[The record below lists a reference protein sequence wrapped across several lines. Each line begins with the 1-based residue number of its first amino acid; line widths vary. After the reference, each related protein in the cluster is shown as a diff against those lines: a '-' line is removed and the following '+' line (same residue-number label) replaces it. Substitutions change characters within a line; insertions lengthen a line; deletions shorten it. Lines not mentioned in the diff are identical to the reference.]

1 MFNHELILNHID
13 DIFGQD
19 MHAKRVLSLANAT
32 LGVIES
38 GSLAIHAIG
47 SGLSLANGLERKHAV
62 KQVDRLLTNTKLNV
76 WSLFDDWVP
85 YVVGERTEI
94 VVSMDWTEFDADD
107 HSTLVISLQT
117 NHGRSTPLL
126 WKTHR
131 KSLLKGQRNAH
142 EKELLTKLKQTL
154 PEGIFVTV
162 VADRG
167 FGYMELFE
175 RLEQELGFAYLI
187 RFKGNVLVG
196 YPGIEQ
202 VPARDWLT
210 PTGRTRT
217 LKAVELTGQR
227 QPVER
232 VYCCHKSGMKDAWFL
247 ASNRTDLSAAKALQ
261 LYGQRW
267 GIETSFRDIKDYKF
281 GMGMGDVHISNPVR
295 RDRLFLFSAL
305 AIVLLTLLGKAGDSV
320 GLERTIK
327 VNTSKSRTYSFF
339 RQGVIY
345 YQLLPKMKEANAVL
359 LMDKFIYYLKQHR
372 LYTRTLGII

>member
-1 MFNHELILNHID
+1 M
-13 DIFGQD
+13 
-19 MHAKRVLSLANAT
+19 
-32 LGVIES
+32 
-38 GSLAIHAIG
+38 
-47 SGLSLANGLERKHAV
+47 
-62 KQVDRLLTNTKLNV
+62 
-76 WSLFDDWVP
+76 
-85 YVVGERTEI
+85 
-94 VVSMDWTEFDADD
+94 
-107 HSTLVISLQT
+107 
-117 NHGRSTPLL
+117 
-126 WKTHR
+126 
-131 KSLLKGQRNAH
+131 LKGQRNAH

-175 RLEQELGFAYLI
+175 RLEQELGFAYII
-187 RFKGNVLVG
+187 RFKGNILVG
-196 YPGIEQ
+196 YSGGEQ

-217 LKAVELTGQR
+217 LKEVELTGQR

-320 GLERTIK
+320 GLERTIRSIPARAEPIRSFGK
-327 VNTSKSRTYSFF
+327 GSSITSCC
-339 RQGVIY
+339 
-345 YQLLPKMKEANAVL
+345 
-359 LMDKFIYYLKQHR
+359 LK
-372 LYTRTLGII
+372 

>member
-1 MFNHELILNHID
+1 MFDHDMILNHID

-32 LGVIES
+32 HGVIGS

-47 SGLSLANGLERKHAV
+47 NGLSLVSGLDRKHAV
-62 KQVDRLLTNTKLNV
+62 KQVDRLLANPKLNV
-76 WSLFDDWVP
+76 WRLFEDWVP
-85 YVVGERTEI
+85 YVVGERAEI

-107 HSTLVISLQT
+107 HSSLVISLQT
-117 NHGRSTPLL
+117 SHGRSTPLL
-126 WKTHR
+126 WKTHQ
-131 KSLLKGQRNAH
+131 KSLLKGKRNAH
-142 EKELLTKLKQTL
+142 ERELLTKLKQTL
-154 PEGIFVTV
+154 PEGVFVTV

-175 RLEQELGFAYLI
+175 RLEQELGFAYII
-187 RFKGNVLVG
+187 RFKGNILVG
-196 YPGIEQ
+196 YPEMEQ
-202 VPARDWLT
+202 VAASNWLT

-217 LKAVELTGQR
+217 LKEVELTKQR
-227 QPVER
+227 HHVER
-232 VYCCHKSGMKDAWFL
+232 VYCCHKSGMKDPWFL

-267 GIETSFRDIKDYKF
+267 GIETSFRDIKDDRF
-281 GMGMGDVHISNPVR
+281 GLGMGEVHIRNPAR
-295 RDRLFLFSAL
+295 RGRLFLFSAL
-305 AIVLLTLLGKAGDSV
+305 AIVLLTLLGKAGDSA

-339 RQGVIY
+339 RQGIIY

-359 LMDKFIYYLKQHR
+359 LMEKFIYYLKRHR
-372 LYTRTLGII
+372 LYTSTLGII

>member
-1 MFNHELILNHID
+1 MINRALEQIGDGGKVDVRVRPHVHACADIEMGGTELVHENERPDHGARPA
-13 DIFGQD
+13 GQGTPD
-19 MHAKRVLSLANAT
+19 
-32 LGVIES
+32 
-38 GSLAIHAIG
+38 
-47 SGLSLANGLERKHAV
+47 
-62 KQVDRLLTNTKLNV
+62 
-76 WSLFDDWVP
+76 
-85 YVVGERTEI
+85 GERTEI

-167 FGYMELFE
+167 FGYLELFE
-175 RLEQELGFAYLI
+175 RLEQELGFAYII
-187 RFKGNVLVG
+187 RFKGNILVG
-196 YPGIEQ
+196 YSGGEQ

-217 LKAVELTGQR
+217 LKEVELTGQR

-281 GMGMGDVHISNPVR
+281 GMGMGEVHISNPVR

-359 LMDKFIYYLKQHR
+359 LLDKFIYYLKQHR
-372 LYTRTLGII
+372 LYSRTLGII

>member
-1 MFNHELILNHID
+1 MFNHDLILNHINE
-13 DIFGQD
+13 IFGQD

-47 SGLSLANGLERKHAV
+47 NGLSLANGLERKHAV

-131 KSLLKGQRNAH
+131 KSLLKGQRKAH

-167 FGYMELFE
+167 FAYMELFE
-175 RLEQELGFAYLI
+175 RLEQELGFAYII
-187 RFKGNVLVG
+187 RFKGNILVG
-196 YPGIEQ
+196 YSGGEQ

-217 LKAVELTGQR
+217 LKEVELTGQR

-281 GMGMGDVHISNPVR
+281 GMGMGEVHISNPVR

-359 LMDKFIYYLKQHR
+359 LLDKFIYYLKQHR
-372 LYTRTLGII
+372 LYSRTLGII